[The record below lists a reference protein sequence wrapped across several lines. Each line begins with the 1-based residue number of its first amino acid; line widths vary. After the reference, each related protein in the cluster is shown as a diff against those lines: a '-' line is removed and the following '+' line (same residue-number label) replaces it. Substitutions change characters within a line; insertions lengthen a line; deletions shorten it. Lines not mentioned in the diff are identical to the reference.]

1 MGIAMGTDIGLD
13 IAALILLGILFTSSI
28 LRRMTNDISNR
39 IFLLLIFVVAASDVF
54 DIISVLLD
62 RNPNADIHMLYMT
75 HLGYLVMHFLTAPV
89 YLLFFIS
96 LVDTWHKLKKDIFL
110 QIVMIAPSLVMLA
123 AFILNTSTGLVFSVD
138 NGYAH
143 GPWFSLMYINTIIY
157 VIFDVVCLTQY
168 RELFSLED
176 IIALVAVMLFARGGM
191 LTQMLVPNNLIE
203 MFCGSVSLLILSIYI
218 QRPEDYVDSVT
229 RLMKHSAYARDMKRT
244 YYNDKHVTVI
254 MLNIGNYDSVK
265 SMIGFDPAM
274 ELLKKVAGKVH
285 DINKKLHGHAWLY
298 YLDNGRFRIVFSGKS
313 IKRVD
318 AVAEEL
324 NRQLKQP
331 MNFNGFDITLSPFI
345 VIARC
350 PEDMVDFKMLMS
362 FGADFHKKNYYTGS
376 VMRAGDIYSKNQL
389 DIQTNMDAII
399 ESALANDRF
408 QVYYQPI
415 YSITQDRFVSA
426 EALIRLID
434 PDHGYISPE
443 AMITAAERNGA
454 IHKIGEIVF
463 EKVCQFIASDDFDKL
478 GLDYIEVNLSVA
490 QIMNSDLPDVILSTM
505 KKYNVSPDKI
515 NLEITETAAAY
526 AQDVMTE
533 NLDKLTK
540 AGLSFSLDDYG
551 TGYSNMQR
559 VIQLPLK
566 IIKLD
571 KSFVDENNNPKM
583 WIFLENTVKML
594 KDMKMEIVVEGVET
608 QEMLDAFS
616 DLKCDFIQGYFF
628 SKPIPKSDFVA
639 FIADANKA
647 S

>member
-1 MGIAMGTDIGLD
+1 MGKNIGLD
-13 IAALILLGILFTSSI
+13 IAALILLGVLFTSCI
-28 LRRMTNDISNR
+28 LRKMTNDISSR
-39 IFLLLIFVVAASDVF
+39 VFLLLIFIVAASAAF
-54 DIISVLLD
+54 DISSILLE
-62 RNPNADIHMLYMT
+62 RNPAADIHALYMA
-75 HLGYLVMHFLTAPV
+75 HLGYLVTHFLTTPM

-96 LVDTWHKLKKDIFL
+96 LVDTWHKLKKSIVL
-110 QIVMIAPSLVMLA
+110 QLVILAPSLVMMA
-123 AFILNTSTGLVFSVD
+123 AFILNTTTGLVFSVD
-138 NGYAH
+138 NGYTR
-143 GPWFSLMYINTIIY
+143 GPWFALMYIGTMIY
-157 VIFDVVCLTQY
+157 VALNIACIIQY
-168 RELFSLED
+168 RALFSFGD
-176 IIALVAVMLFARGGM
+176 IIAIASVMLLSLGGM
-191 LTQMLVPNNLIE
+191 FTQMLIPDNRIE
-203 MFCGSVSLLILSIYI
+203 MFCGSVSLLVISIYM

-254 MLNIGNYDSVK
+254 MMNIGNYESIK
-265 SMIGFDPAM
+265 SMIGFDPSM
-274 ELLKKVAGKVH
+274 ELLKKVAGEVH
-285 DINKKLHGHAWLY
+285 DVNKKLHGHAALY
-298 YLDNGRFRIVFSGKS
+298 YLDNGRFRLVFAGKS
-313 IKRVD
+313 IKRAE

-324 NRQLKQP
+324 NRHLKQP
-331 MNFNGFDITLSPFI
+331 MSFNGFDITLSPFT

-399 ESALANDRF
+399 ERALVNDSF

-415 YSITQDRFVSA
+415 YSITKDRFISA

-434 PDHGYISPE
+434 PEHGFISPE

-454 IHKIGEIVF
+454 IHQIGELVF
-463 EKVCQFIASDDFDKL
+463 EKVCQFIASDDFKRL

-505 KKYNVSPDKI
+505 KKYNVPPDKI

-526 AQDVMTE
+526 AQEVMNE

-551 TGYSNMQR
+551 TGYSNMKR

-628 SKPIPKSDFVA
+628 SKPIPKNDFVA
-639 FIADANKA
+639 FIDDANKA

>member
-1 MGIAMGTDIGLD
+1 MEKNLGLD
-13 IAALILLGILFTSSI
+13 IAALILLGVLFISCI
-28 LRRMTNDISNR
+28 LRKMTNDLSGR
-39 IFLLLIFVVAASDVF
+39 IFLVLILVVAASTVF
-54 DIISVLLD
+54 DVMSVLLE
-62 RNPNADIHMLYMT
+62 RNPAADAHMLYIA
-75 HLGYLVMHFLTAPV
+75 HLGYFVTRFLTAPA
-89 YLLFFIS
+89 YLVFFIS
-96 LVDTWHKLKKDIFL
+96 LIDIWHKLKKNIFF
-110 QIVMIAPSLVMLA
+110 QIIMIAPSLVMLA
-123 AFILNTSTGLVFSVD
+123 VFIMNHATGLVFSVE
-138 NGYAH
+138 NGYTR
-143 GPWFSLMYINTIIY
+143 GPWFSLLYINVMIY
-157 VIFDVVCLTQY
+157 VVFDVICVVQY
-168 RELFSLED
+168 RSLFSFGD
-176 IIALVAVMLFARGGM
+176 IAAMAAVMLFALGGM
-191 LTQMLVPNNLIE
+191 LTQLLVPNVLIE
-203 MFCGSVSLLILSIYI
+203 MFCSSVSLLILSIFM

-244 YYNDKHVTVI
+244 YYNDKHVVVI

-265 SMIGFDPAM
+265 AMIGFDAAM
-274 ELLKKVAGKVH
+274 DLLKKVAGKIH
-285 DINKKLHGHAWLY
+285 DTNKRLHGHAALY
-298 YLDNGRFRIVFSGKS
+298 YLDNGRFRLVFAGKG
-313 IKRVD
+313 IERVED
-318 AVAEEL
+318 VAESL
-324 NRQLKQP
+324 NRQLKKP
-331 MNFNGFDITLSPFI
+331 MNFNGFDITLAPYE

-376 VMRAGDIYSKNQL
+376 VMRASDIYSKNQL

-399 ESALANDRF
+399 ERALENDSF

-415 YSITQDRFVSA
+415 YSITQGRFISA
-426 EALIRLID
+426 EALIRLFD
-434 PDHGYISPE
+434 SEHGYISPE
-443 AMITAAERNGA
+443 PMITAAEKSGA
-454 IHKIGEIVF
+454 IHKIGAIVF
-463 EKVCQFIASDDFDKL
+463 EKVCQFIASDDFKKL

-505 KKYNVSPDKI
+505 KEYGVSPDKI

-551 TGYSNMQR
+551 TGYSNMKR

-594 KDMKMEIVVEGVET
+594 KAMKMEIVVEGVET

-628 SKPIPKSDFVA
+628 SKPIPKNDFVA

-647 S
+647 